1 MEYWISE
8 HHESRHHLM
17 VVKFE
22 AAPAEIPD
30 RIGSAFAAVFGY
42 LGRHRVSPAGPAVGC
57 YEMVGPEHFVVR
69 AGCVVPEPIEAGD
82 GVEPYDL
89 PEGPSLRTLHVGPYA
104 ELPKAYEALQHHAVQ
119 HHLQL
124 DLGMMWEEYLS
135 GPEVPN
141 DQMHT
146 IVHWPIVG

>member
-1 MEYWISE
+1 
-8 HHESRHHLM
+8 
-17 VVKFE
+17 
-22 AAPAEIPD
+22 
-30 RIGSAFAAVFGY
+30 
-42 LGRHRVSPAGPAVGC
+42 
-57 YEMVGPEHFVVR
+57 
-69 AGCVVPEPIEAGD
+69 
-82 GVEPYDL
+82 
-89 PEGPSLRTLHVGPYA
+89 
-104 ELPKAYEALQHHAVQ
+104 VQ